1 MTIGQIPPN
10 DPFSGPTGSEVNPL
24 QGRPVDPVYWGDDQS
39 GGDQGVFDAVDAIR
53 AAFPWLDQLGDDIY
67 DLIVNMVINDTP
79 SAVIASEVRKTDQY
93 KTRFAG
99 MAARVSRGRN
109 VITEAE
115 YLDLEDQYRTLLREF
130 GVLGY
135 YGATED
141 DFQAFAAGQIGADV
155 SAREMS
161 ARLDAG
167 VAQVVD
173 SGPEVQDAFEQF
185 YGFRP
190 TEELLLLH
198 ALDPDRGLREIENQL
213 QTVFVGAE
221 ALRYGLNITRTRSE
235 MLSQSGVSRE
245 MARSGFADVARESP
259 QLQTLARL
267 HSVTPLSQADLEDF
281 FFHDDPEVLQQR
293 FKLFET
299 ALGEF
304 GGGAPQPTTRS
315 GGLVELV
322 DLDPSL

>member
-1 MTIGQIPPN
+1 MTTH
-10 DPFSGPTGSEVNPL
+10 TGAFD
-24 QGRPVDPVYWGDDQS
+24 VDPQTL
-39 GGDQGVFDAVDAIR
+39 GGFDAEAFDAVDAIR
-53 AAFPWLDQLGDDIY
+53 AAFPWLDQLGDEIY
-67 DLIVNMVINDTP
+67 DLITSLVITATP
-79 SAVIASEVRKTDQY
+79 AAVIAAEVRKTDQY
-93 KTRFAG
+93 KVRFAG

-115 YLDLEDQYRTLLREF
+115 YLDLEDSYRTLLREF

-135 YGATED
+135 YGASED
-141 DFQAFAAGQIGADV
+141 DFRAFSAGQIGADV
-155 SAREMS
+155 SATELSR
-161 ARLDAG
+161 RLDAG
-167 VAQVVD
+167 VAQIVD
-173 SGPEVQDAFEQF
+173 SGAEVQDAFEQF

-235 MLSQSGVSRE
+235 MLAQSGVSRE
-245 MARSGFADVARESP
+245 MARSGFADVARETP

-267 HSVTPLSQADLEDF
+267 HSVTPLSQTDLEDF
-281 FFHDDPEVLQQR
+281 FFHEDPKVLQER

-304 GGGAPQPTTRS
+304 SGGAPAPTTR
-315 GGLVELV
+315 GGSLVELV

>member
-1 MTIGQIPPN
+1 MTTQDQP
-10 DPFSGPTGSEVNPL
+10 
-24 QGRPVDPVYWGDDQS
+24 DD
-39 GGDQGVFDAVDAIR
+39 FDAVDAIR

-67 DLIVNMVINDTP
+67 VLITDLVISATP
-79 SAVIASEVRKTDQY
+79 AAVIAAEVRKTDQY
-93 KTRFAG
+93 KVRFAG
-99 MAARVSRGRN
+99 MAARVSRGRT

-135 YGATED
+135 YGASED
-141 DFQAFAAGQIGADV
+141 DFRAFSAGQIGADV
-155 SAREMS
+155 SATELSR
-161 ARLDAG
+161 RLDSG

-185 YGFRP
+185 YGFKP

-235 MLSQSGVSRE
+235 MLAQSGISRE
-245 MARSGFADVARESP
+245 MARSGFADVAREGP
-259 QLQTLARL
+259 QLKTLARL
-267 HSVTPLSQADLEDF
+267 HSVTPLSQTDLEDF
-281 FFHDDPEVLQQR
+281 FFHEDPEVLQQR

-304 GGGAPQPTTRS
+304 SGGAPQRTTRS
-315 GGLVELV
+315 GGLAELV